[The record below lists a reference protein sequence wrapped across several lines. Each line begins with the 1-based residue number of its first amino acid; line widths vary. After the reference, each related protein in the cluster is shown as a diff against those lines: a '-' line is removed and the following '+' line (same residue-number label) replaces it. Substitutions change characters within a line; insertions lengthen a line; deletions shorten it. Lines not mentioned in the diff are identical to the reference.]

1 MLHNLT
7 IGGYRELL
15 LLFENTHD
23 QLDTKGAETD
33 QAGSAG
39 GRLFL
44 KIKLRLST
52 RIILSLI
59 AIQVLMLFVITW
71 NSVRLIS
78 TSHADLLKQ
87 SVNAETKLLVN
98 SLAPGLAVNDRAIL
112 EDVLSMLVSN
122 QHYVYII
129 VYNMKGEVMAG
140 MGKSMNAA
148 LDPSYDKALEDGVYD
163 VESNINLAGQSLGI
177 VRIGYSLDSVNS
189 IVSTTKNQNT
199 AIGALGLCLSIL
211 VTVAL
216 SLYMTRNL
224 RKLEEGAHA
233 LQRGELDYR
242 INIESHDEIN
252 DVAKSF
258 NGLAEHLSETR
269 NMLDQKHAELQRE
282 TRHLQT
288 LLNGIDAVVV
298 EARLPDFRFS
308 YVSQE
313 AENLLGYP
321 VAEWLKPNFWRDR
334 IYPDDRAWME
344 KSLEDNTRHA
354 GSFMVDFRMVHELG
368 HLLWV
373 RAINNVEINEGG
385 ETVIRGLILDIME
398 QKTAEDRIVYL
409 AEHDSLT
416 GLINRRRFQEELERS
431 IAFTQRYKQQ
441 GALLFIDLDQF
452 KYINDTYGHQYGDE
466 YLLDVSRRLAKVL
479 RKTDILGR
487 LGGDE
492 FGVIIPSATEKEA
505 ETVANALLGILS
517 QEMIECDNQLIHISA
532 SIGIAFF
539 PTQGYVASDLLAKA
553 DAAMYTAKNKGR
565 SQYHIF
571 SEDDDELWNMQAKIH
586 WEERIRW
593 ALENNRLVLHFQ
605 PVADLRTRS
614 IVHYEVLLRMR
625 GRDDELI
632 TPPAFIET
640 AERFGLIREIDRWV
654 LRNAIK
660 EQARRRDLGE
670 EVTLAVN
677 ISGRHFGSSEI
688 MLLVK
693 ESMERYKADPRNII
707 FEVTETAAVEN
718 LSQAREFIDSLRSLG
733 CRFAL
738 DDFGIGFSSFHYLR
752 NLPVDFVKIDGSF
765 VRNLHYDAE
774 DRIFVKAMVDLA
786 SGLGITCIAEFVENM
801 EIVNILKDLGV
812 GLGQGY
818 HIARPREDTI
828 PGGHIHF
835 S

>member
-1 MLHNLT
+1 
-7 IGGYRELL
+7 LL
-15 LLFENTHD
+15 VENPHD
-23 QLDTKGAETD
+23 QLKTD
-33 QAGSAG
+33 STENTGEGDPVADKRTSTL
-39 GRLFL
+39 R
-44 KIKLRLST
+44 LRLST
-52 RIILSLI
+52 RIIISL
-59 AIQVLMLFVITW
+59 VLILAMMLFAITW
-71 NSVRLIS
+71 NSVRLIN
-78 TSHADLLKQ
+78 TSHSELLEE
-87 SVNAETKLLVN
+87 SIDAETKLLAN
-98 SLAPGLAVNDRAIL
+98 SLAAGLAIKDRAIL
-112 EDVLSMLVSN
+112 EDVLSLLVSN
-122 QHYVYII
+122 KHYVYIV
-129 VYNMKGEVMAG
+129 VYDISGNLMATL
-140 MGKSMNAA
+140 GKPTNSVLDTSYSDA
-148 LDPSYDKALEDGVYD
+148 LKDGVYD
-163 VESNINLAGQSLGI
+163 VESKIVLAGQLLGT
-177 VRIGYSLDSVNS
+177 VRIGYSLDSVNQ
-189 IVSTTKNQNT
+189 IVSATKNQNT
-199 AIGALGLCLSIL
+199 AIAMLGLLLCVL
-211 VTVAL
+211 VTIVL

-242 INIESHDEIN
+242 INIKSHDEIG
-252 DVAKSF
+252 DVARSF
-258 NGLAEHLSETR
+258 DELAEHLSDTR
-269 NMLDQKHAELQRE
+269 NMLDRKHSELQRE
-282 TRHLQT
+282 TRYLQT
-288 LLNGIDAVVV
+288 LLNGIDAVVI
-298 EARLPDFRFS
+298 EAKLPEFRFS

-321 VAEWLKPNFWRDR
+321 VADWLKPNFWREH
-334 IYPDDRAWME
+334 IYPEDQAWME
-344 KSLEDNTRHA
+344 KSLDDNSKQD

-368 HLLWV
+368 HLIWV
-373 RAINNVEINEGG
+373 RAINNVEVNEEG
-385 ETVIRGLILDIME
+385 EPVIRGLILDIME

-492 FGVIIPSATEKEA
+492 FGVIIPSVTESES
-505 ETVANALLGILS
+505 ETVANALLGTLS
-517 QEMIECDNQLIHISA
+517 QEMIECDNKLIHISA

-539 PTQGYVASDLLAKA
+539 PTQGYIASDLLAKA

-593 ALENNRLVLHFQ
+593 ALENDRLVLHFQ
-605 PVADLRTRS
+605 PVADLHSRA

-660 EQARRRDLGE
+660 EQARRRDHGE

-688 MLLVK
+688 MMLVK
-693 ESMERYKADPRNII
+693 ESMDEYKADPRNII

-786 SGLGITCIAEFVENM
+786 SGLGITCIAEFVENT
-801 EIVNILKDLGV
+801 EIVTILKDLGV

-818 HIARPREDTI
+818 HIARPQANTI
-828 PGGHIHF
+828 PGGQTQF

>member
-1 MLHNLT
+1 LLVEDPHN
-7 IGGYRELL
+7 
-15 LLFENTHD
+15 
-23 QLDTKGAETD
+23 QLET
-33 QAGSAG
+33 SSTETSG
-39 GRLFL
+39 GRVSEDAKHSPTLR
-44 KIKLRLST
+44 LRLST
-52 RIILSLI
+52 RIIISLV
-59 AIQVLMLFVITW
+59 AIQALMLFAITW
-71 NSVRLIS
+71 NSVRLINS
-78 TSHADLLKQ
+78 SHADLLKE
-87 SVNAETKLLVN
+87 SVDAETKLLVN

-112 EDVLSMLVSN
+112 EDVLSLLIAN
-122 QHYVYII
+122 RHYIYII
-129 VYNMKGEVMAG
+129 VHNVAGEEMASL
-140 MGKSMNAA
+140 GKPTNNAM
-148 LDPSYDKALEDGVYD
+148 DSSYQKAHEDGVYD
-163 VESNINLAGQSLGI
+163 VESSIALAGQLLGT
-177 VRIGYSLDSVNS
+177 VRIGYSLESVNK
-189 IVSTTKNQNT
+189 IVSATRNQNA
-199 AIGALGLCLSIL
+199 AIAVLGLFLCVL

-233 LQRGELDYR
+233 LQRGELGYR
-242 INIESHDEIN
+242 INVKSQDEIG
-252 DVAKSF
+252 DVARSF
-258 NGLAEHLSETR
+258 NALAEHLSTTQ
-269 NMLDQKHAELQRE
+269 NMLERKHSELQRE
-282 TRHLQT
+282 TRYLQT

-298 EARLPDFRFS
+298 EAKLPDFRFS

-321 VAEWLKPNFWRDR
+321 VAEWLKANFWRDH
-334 IYPDDRAWME
+334 IYPEDRAWME
-344 KSLEDNTRHA
+344 KTLEDNVRQD

-368 HLLWV
+368 HLIWV
-373 RAINNVEINEGG
+373 RAINNVEVNEEG

-492 FGVIIPSATEKEA
+492 FGVIIPSVTEKES
-505 ETVANALLGILS
+505 ETVANALLGTLS
-517 QEMIECDNQLIHISA
+517 QEMIECDNKLIHISA

-605 PVADLRTRS
+605 PVADLHTKA
-614 IVHYEVLLRMR
+614 IVHYEVLLRMQ

-660 EQARRRDLGE
+660 EQARRRDQGE
-670 EVTLAVN
+670 VVTLAVN

-693 ESMERYKADPRNII
+693 ESMENYKADPRNII

-718 LSQAREFIDSLRSLG
+718 LAQAREFIDSLRSLG

-786 SGLGITCIAEFVENM
+786 TGLGITCIAEFVENT
-801 EIVNILKDLGV
+801 EIVTILKDLGV

-818 HIARPREDTI
+818 HIARPQDDTI
-828 PGGHIHF
+828 PGGQAQF
-835 S
+835 L

>member
-1 MLHNLT
+1 
-7 IGGYRELL
+7 LL
-15 LLFENTHD
+15 VENPHQ
-23 QLDTKGAETD
+23 QLDQSTEKKTNSSATD
-33 QAGSAG
+33 N
-39 GRLFL
+39 LL
-44 KIKLRLST
+44 PKIKLRLST
-52 RIILSLI
+52 RLIVALAAIL
-59 AIQVLMLFVITW
+59 ATMLFAITW
-71 NSVRLIS
+71 NSIRLINS
-78 TSHADLLKQ
+78 SHADLLEQ
-87 SVNAETKLLVN
+87 SIDVETKLLAN

-112 EDVLSMLVSN
+112 EDVLSLLVTN
-122 QHYVYII
+122 KHYIYII
-129 VYNMKGEVMAG
+129 VYNISGEVMAQL
-140 MGKSMNAA
+140 GKSSSNA
-148 LDPSYDKALEDGVYD
+148 LDPNYEAALKDGVYD
-163 VESNINLAGQSLGI
+163 VVSEISLAGQNLGK
-177 VRIGYSLDSVNS
+177 VEIGYSLDSVNKILS
-189 IVSTTKNQNT
+189 ETKNQNT
-199 AIGALGLCLSIL
+199 AIGALGLFLSIL
-211 VTVAL
+211 VTVVL

-224 RKLEEGAHA
+224 RELEQGARA

-242 INIESHDEIN
+242 INIKSIDEIG

-258 NGLAEHLSETR
+258 DELAEHLSTTQGE
-269 NMLDQKHAELQRE
+269 LEQKHAELQRE
-282 TRHLQT
+282 TRYLQT
-288 LLNGIDAVVV
+288 LLNGIDAVIV
-298 EARLPDFRFS
+298 EAKLPDYQFS

-313 AENLLGYP
+313 AENLLGYS
-321 VAEWLKPNFWRDR
+321 VSEWLKPDFWRDH
-334 IYPDDRAWME
+334 IYPDDRTWME
-344 KSLEDNTRHA
+344 KSLEDNTKQES
-354 GSFMVDFRMVHELG
+354 SFMVDFRMVHELG

-373 RAINNVEINEGG
+373 RAINNVEVDDSGNK
-385 ETVIRGLILDIME
+385 VIRGLILDIME

-492 FGVIIPSATEKEA
+492 FGVIIPSVSEKET
-505 ETVANALLGILS
+505 ETVANALLGTLS
-517 QEMIECDNQLIHISA
+517 QEMIECENKLIHISA

-539 PTQGYVASDLLAKA
+539 PTQGYIASDLLAKA

-593 ALENNRLVLHFQ
+593 ALEHNRLVLHFQ
-605 PVADLRTRS
+605 PVADLYTQD
-614 IVHYEVLLRMR
+614 ITHYEVLLRMR

-632 TPPAFIET
+632 SPPAFIDT
-640 AERFGLIREIDRWV
+640 AERFGLIRDIDRWV

-660 EQARRRDLGE
+660 EQARRRDEGE
-670 EVTLAVN
+670 VVTLAVN
-677 ISGRHFGSSEI
+677 ISGRHFGNSEL

-693 ESMERYKADPRNII
+693 ESMENYKTDPRNLI

-765 VRNLHYDAE
+765 VRNLHHNAE
-774 DRIFVKAMVDLA
+774 DKIFVKAMVDLA
-786 SGLGITCIAEFVENM
+786 TGLGITCIAEFVENG
-801 EIVNILKDLGV
+801 EIVAVLKELGV
-812 GLGQGY
+812 ELGQGY
-818 HIARPREDTI
+818 HIARPHADTLSQGL
-828 PGGHIHF
+828 PQF
-835 S
+835 

>member
-1 MLHNLT
+1 
-7 IGGYRELL
+7 LL
-15 LLFENTHD
+15 VDNPHE
-23 QLDTKGAETD
+23 QLDTSTETKSQHSED
-33 QAGSAG
+33 SS
-39 GRLFL
+39 FFP
-44 KIKLRLST
+44 KTKLRLST
-52 RIILSLI
+52 RLIIALATIL
-59 AIQVLMLFVITW
+59 ATMLFAITW
-71 NSVRLIS
+71 NSIRLINS
-78 TSHADLLKQ
+78 SHADLMEQ
-87 SVNAETKLLVN
+87 SVDAETKLLAN
-98 SLAPGLAVNDRAIL
+98 SLALGLAVNDRAIL
-112 EDVLSMLVSN
+112 EDVLSLLVTN
-122 QHYVYII
+122 KHYVYII
-129 VYNMKGEVMAG
+129 VYNLSGEVMAEL
-140 MGKSMNAA
+140 GKPTSNA
-148 LDPSYDKALEDGVYD
+148 LDLNYHEALKDGVYD
-163 VESNINLAGQSLGI
+163 VVSEISLAGQSLGK
-177 VRIGYSLDSVNS
+177 VEIGYSLDSVNKILS
-189 IVSTTKNQNT
+189 ETKNQNT
-199 AIGALGLCLSIL
+199 AIGALGLLLSIL
-211 VTVAL
+211 VTVVL
-216 SLYMTRNL
+216 SLYMTRDL
-224 RKLEEGAHA
+224 RKLEEGAKA

-242 INIESHDEIN
+242 INIKSLDEIG

-258 NGLAEHLSETR
+258 DELAEHLSTTEGE
-269 NMLDQKHAELQRE
+269 LEQKHAELQRE

-298 EARLPDFRFS
+298 EAKLPDYQFS

-313 AENLLGYP
+313 AENLLGYG
-321 VAEWLKPNFWRDR
+321 VSEWLKPNFWRDH
-334 IYPDDRAWME
+334 IYPDDRTWME
-344 KSLEDNTRHA
+344 KSLEDNTKQEN
-354 GSFMVDFRMVHELG
+354 SFMVDFRMVHELG

-373 RAINNVEINEGG
+373 RAINNVEIDENGN
-385 ETVIRGLILDIME
+385 TVIRGLILDIME

-492 FGVIIPSATEKEA
+492 FGVIIPSVTEKET
-505 ETVANALLGILS
+505 ETVANALLGTLS
-517 QEMIECDNQLIHISA
+517 QETIECDNKLIHISA

-593 ALENNRLVLHFQ
+593 ALEQNRLVLHFQ
-605 PVADLRTRS
+605 PVADLYTQA
-614 IVHYEVLLRMR
+614 ITHYEVLLRMR
-625 GRDDELI
+625 GKDDELI
-632 TPPAFIET
+632 TPSAFIDT

-654 LRNAIK
+654 LRNTIK
-660 EQARRRDLGE
+660 EQARRRDEGE
-670 EVTLAVN
+670 VVTLAVN
-677 ISGRHFGSSEI
+677 ISGRHFGNSEL

-693 ESMERYKADPRNII
+693 ESMENYKTDPRNLI

-765 VRNLHYDAE
+765 VRNLHHNSE
-774 DRIFVKAMVDLA
+774 DKIFVKAMVDLA
-786 SGLGITCIAEFVENM
+786 MGLGITCIAEFVENG
-801 EIVNILKDLGV
+801 EIVTILKELGV
-812 GLGQGY
+812 ELGQGY
-818 HIARPREDTI
+818 HIARPQEYTLPNGLNQFI
-828 PGGHIHF
+828 
-835 S
+835 

>member
-1 MLHNLT
+1 MLVENPHNQL
-7 IGGYRELL
+7 
-15 LLFENTHD
+15 ENANSEPGD
-23 QLDTKGAETD
+23 RDSDIDKLSQKL
-33 QAGSAG
+33 
-39 GRLFL
+39 
-44 KIKLRLST
+44 KLRLST
-52 RIILSLI
+52 RIIISLV
-59 AIQVLMLFVITW
+59 AIQAMMLFVITW
-71 NSVRLIS
+71 NSVRLINS
-78 TSHADLLKQ
+78 SHADLLEQ
-87 SVNAETKLLVN
+87 AVDAETKLLAN

-112 EDVLSMLVSN
+112 EDVLSLLISN
-122 QHYVYII
+122 KHYVYIV
-129 VYNMKGEVMAG
+129 VYNMADEVMASL
-140 MGKSMNAA
+140 GKPTNPE
-148 LDPSYDKALEDGVYD
+148 LDPSYSRALKDGVYD
-163 VESNINLAGQSLGI
+163 VASDINLAGQPLGS
-177 VRIGYSLDSVNS
+177 VRIGYSLESVNK

-199 AIGALGLCLSIL
+199 VIGVLGLLLSIL

-242 INIESHDEIN
+242 INIKTRDEIG

-258 NGLAEHLSETR
+258 DDLAEHLSETQGK
-269 NMLDQKHAELQRE
+269 LEQKHSELQRE
-282 TRHLQT
+282 TRYLQT
-288 LLNGIDAVVV
+288 LLNGIDAVIV
-298 EARLPDFRFS
+298 EAKLPDFHFS

-321 VAEWLKPNFWRDR
+321 VSEWLKPDFWRDH

-344 KSLEDNTRHA
+344 KSLEDNA
-354 GSFMVDFRMVHELG
+354 KQDGSFMVDFRMVHELG

-373 RAINNVEINEGG
+373 RAINNVEISDEG

-492 FGVIIPSATEKEA
+492 FGVIIPSVTEKES
-505 ETVANALLGILS
+505 ETVANSLLGTLS
-517 QEMIECDNQLIHISA
+517 QEMIECDNKLIHISA

-539 PTQGYVASDLLAKA
+539 PGQGYVASDLLAKA

-593 ALENNRLVLHFQ
+593 ALEHDRLVLHFQ
-605 PVADLRTRS
+605 PVADLYTKS

-660 EQARRRDLGE
+660 EQARRRDKGE

-693 ESMERYKADPRNII
+693 ESMENYKADPRNII

-718 LSQAREFIDSLRSLG
+718 LSEAREFIDSLKSLG

-765 VRNLHYDAE
+765 VRNLHHDTE

-786 SGLGITCIAEFVENM
+786 TGLGITCIAEFVENA
-801 EIVNILKDLGV
+801 EIVSILKELGV

-818 HIARPREDTI
+818 HIARPQHDTI
-828 PGGHIHF
+828 AGGITQF
-835 S
+835 I

>member
-1 MLHNLT
+1 LLVENPHNQSEQS
-7 IGGYRELL
+7 GEHQSRSSRFDLL
-15 LLFENTHD
+15 DLISSL
-23 QLDTKGAETD
+23 
-33 QAGSAG
+33 
-39 GRLFL
+39 
-44 KIKLRLST
+44 KLRLST
-52 RIILSLI
+52 RLIIALI
-59 AIQVLMLFVITW
+59 AIQALMLVAITW
-71 NSVRLIS
+71 NSIRLINS
-78 TSHADLLKQ
+78 SHQELLQSSLDL
-87 SVNAETKLLVN
+87 ETKLLSN
-98 SLAPGLAVNDRAIL
+98 SLAPGLAANDRAIIM
-112 EDVLSMLVSN
+112 DVLSLLEHN
-122 QHYVYII
+122 RHYVYIVVFNSI
-129 VYNMKGEVMAG
+129 GEVMARIG
-140 MGKSMNAA
+140 STLEGLPDESYSQA
-148 LDPSYDKALEDGVYD
+148 LKEEGIYD
-163 VESNINLAGQSLGI
+163 VVSSINLAGQPLGQVKIGFSLGSVQKI
-177 VRIGYSLDSVNS
+177 VAETR
-189 IVSTTKNQNT
+189 NQNT
-199 AIGALGLCLSIL
+199 AIGILGLFLSVL
-211 VTVAL
+211 VTIVL
-216 SLYMTRNL
+216 SLFITRNL
-224 RKLEEGAHA
+224 RKLEEGANA
-233 LQRGELDYR
+233 LKRGELDYR
-242 INIESHDEIN
+242 ININSPDEIG
-252 DVAKSF
+252 DVANSF
-258 NGLAEHLSETR
+258 DSLAEHLSRTQSQLE
-269 NMLDQKHAELQRE
+269 QKHNQLERE
-282 TRHLQT
+282 TRYLQT

-298 EARLPDFRFS
+298 EARLPGFQFS

-313 AENLLGYP
+313 AENLLGFP
-321 VAEWLKPNFWRDR
+321 MDKWLESGFLLKQ
-334 IYPDDRAWME
+334 IYPEDRAWME
-344 KSLEDNTRHA
+344 KTLQDNSKES
-354 GSFMVDFRMVHELG
+354 GSFTVDFRIVHQLG
-368 HLLWV
+368 HTLWV
-373 RAINNVEINEGG
+373 RAINNVEINVKG
-385 ETVIRGLILDIME
+385 EAIARGLILDIME

-431 IAFTQRYKQQ
+431 IAFTQRYKHQ

-492 FGVIIPSATEKEA
+492 FGVIIPSATEE
-505 ETVANALLGILS
+505 ETITVANALLGTLS
-517 QEMIECDNQLIHISA
+517 QEMIECDNKLIHISA

-593 ALENNRLVLHFQ
+593 ALENNRLLLHFQ
-605 PVADLRTRS
+605 PVADLVNRE

-625 GRDDELI
+625 GRDNEMI
-632 TPPAFIET
+632 TPPAFIDT

-660 EQARRRDLGE
+660 EQAQRRDAGE
-670 EVTLAVN
+670 EVTLAIN

-693 ESMERYKADPRNII
+693 ESMENYRADPSKLI

-752 NLPVDFVKIDGSF
+752 NLPVDYVKIDGSF
-765 VRNLHYDAE
+765 VRNLHHDEE

-786 SGLGITCIAEFVENM
+786 SGLGITCIAEFVENG
-801 EIVNILKDLGV
+801 EIVSVLKELGV
-812 GLGQGY
+812 TLGQGY
-818 HIARPREDTI
+818 HIARPTDDTI
-828 PGGHIHF
+828 SSREVHF
-835 S
+835 L

>member
-1 MLHNLT
+1 
-7 IGGYRELL
+7 
-15 LLFENTHD
+15 
-23 QLDTKGAETD
+23 
-33 QAGSAG
+33 
-39 GRLFL
+39 
-44 KIKLRLST
+44 
-52 RIILSLI
+52 
-59 AIQVLMLFVITW
+59 MLFAITW
-71 NSVRLIS
+71 NSVRLINS
-78 TSHADLLKQ
+78 SHADLLKE
-87 SVNAETKLLVN
+87 SVDAETKLLAN

-112 EDVLSMLVSN
+112 EDVLSLLVSN
-122 QHYVYII
+122 KHYVYI
-129 VYNMKGEVMAG
+129 VVHNMVGDVMASLG
-140 MGKSMNAA
+140 QIDRND
-148 LDPSYDKALEDGVYD
+148 LDSSYRKALKDGVHD
-163 VESNINLAGQSLGI
+163 VESAIFLAGQQLGT
-177 VRIGYSLDSVNS
+177 VRIGYSLESVNK
-189 IVSTTKNQNT
+189 IVSATRNQNT
-199 AIGALGLCLSIL
+199 AIAVLGLFMCVL

-242 INIESHDEIN
+242 INVKSQDEIG
-252 DVAKSF
+252 DVARSF
-258 NGLAEHLSETR
+258 DALAEHLSTAQS
-269 NMLDQKHAELQRE
+269 MLERKHSELQRE
-282 TRHLQT
+282 TRYLQT

-298 EARLPDFRFS
+298 EAKLPDFRFS

-313 AENLLGYP
+313 AQNLLGYP
-321 VAEWLKPNFWRDR
+321 VAEWTKANFWRDH
-334 IYPDDRAWME
+334 IHPEDRAWME
-344 KSLEDNTRHA
+344 KTLEDNVRQD

-368 HLLWV
+368 HLIWV
-373 RAINNVEINEGG
+373 RAINNVEVNEEG
-385 ETVIRGLILDIME
+385 ETVIRGLILDIMD

-492 FGVIIPSATEKEA
+492 FGVIIPSVTDKES
-505 ETVANALLGILS
+505 ETVANALLGTLS
-517 QEMIECDNQLIHISA
+517 QETIECDNKLIHISA

-593 ALENNRLVLHFQ
+593 ALENDRLVLHFQ
-605 PVADLRTRS
+605 PVADLHNKS

-660 EQARRRDLGE
+660 EQARRRDQGE
-670 EVTLAVN
+670 VVTLAVN

-693 ESMERYKADPRNII
+693 ESMENYKADPRNII

-718 LSQAREFIDSLRSLG
+718 LAQAREFIDSLRSLG

-786 SGLGITCIAEFVENM
+786 TGLGITCIAEFVENT
-801 EIVNILKDLGV
+801 EIVAILKDLGV

-818 HIARPREDTI
+818 HIARPQDNTI
-828 PGGHIHF
+828 PGGQAQF
-835 S
+835 L

>member
-1 MLHNLT
+1 MLV
-7 IGGYRELL
+7 
-15 LLFENTHD
+15 ENPHD
-23 QLDTKGAETD
+23 QLKTDSTETSDDRVSGARPTV
-33 QAGSAG
+33 
-39 GRLFL
+39 L
-44 KIKLRLST
+44 KLRLST
-52 RIILSLI
+52 RIIISLA
-59 AIQVLMLFVITW
+59 AIQAMMLFAITW
-71 NSVRLIS
+71 NSVRLIN
-78 TSHADLLKQ
+78 TSHTELLEE
-87 SVNAETKLLVN
+87 SVDAETKLLAN
-98 SLAPGLAVNDRAIL
+98 SLAAGLAINDRAIL
-112 EDVLSMLVSN
+112 EDVLSLLVSN
-122 QHYVYII
+122 KHYVYIV
-129 VYNMKGEVMAG
+129 VYNISGDVMASL
-140 MGKSMNAA
+140 GKPVNSA
-148 LDPSYDKALEDGVYD
+148 LDSSYTKALKDGIYD
-163 VESNINLAGQSLGI
+163 VESKIILAGQLLGS
-177 VRIGYSLDSVNS
+177 VRIGYSLDSVNR
-189 IVSTTKNQNT
+189 IVSATKNQNT
-199 AIGALGLCLSIL
+199 AIAVLGLFLCIL
-211 VTVAL
+211 VTIAL

-224 RKLEEGAHA
+224 RELEEGAHA
-233 LQRGELDYR
+233 LQRGDLDYR
-242 INIESHDEIN
+242 INIKSQDEIG
-252 DVAKSF
+252 DVARSF
-258 NGLAEHLSETR
+258 DELAEHLSETR
-269 NMLDQKHAELQRE
+269 NMLEQKHSELQRE
-282 TRHLQT
+282 TRYLQT

-313 AENLLGYP
+313 AENLLGFP
-321 VAEWLKPNFWRDR
+321 VDEWLKPNFWREH
-334 IYPDDRAWME
+334 IYSDDQAWME
-344 KSLEDNTRHA
+344 KSLEDNTKQD

-368 HLLWV
+368 HLIWV
-373 RAINNVEINEGG
+373 RAISNVEVNDEG
-385 ETVIRGLILDIME
+385 EPVIRGLILDIME

-492 FGVIIPSATEKEA
+492 FGVIIPSVSEKES
-505 ETVANALLGILS
+505 ETVANALLGTLS
-517 QEMIECDNQLIHISA
+517 QEMIECDNKLIHISA

-539 PTQGYVASDLLAKA
+539 PSQGYVASDLLAKA

-565 SQYHIF
+565 SQFHIF

-593 ALENNRLVLHFQ
+593 ALENDRLILHFQ
-605 PVADLRTRS
+605 PVADLNSKS

-660 EQARRRDLGE
+660 EQAERRDQGE

-693 ESMERYKADPRNII
+693 ESMENYKADPRNII

-786 SGLGITCIAEFVENM
+786 TGLGITCIAEFVENT
-801 EIVNILKDLGV
+801 EIVTILKDLGV

-818 HIARPREDTI
+818 HIARPQANTI
-828 PGGHIHF
+828 PGGQAQF
-835 S
+835 T

>member
-1 MLHNLT
+1 MIISLVV
-7 IGGYRELL
+7 I
-15 LLFENTHD
+15 
-23 QLDTKGAETD
+23 
-33 QAGSAG
+33 QA
-39 GRLFL
+39 
-44 KIKLRLST
+44 
-52 RIILSLI
+52 
-59 AIQVLMLFVITW
+59 LMLFAITW
-71 NSVRLIS
+71 NSVRLINS
-78 TSHADLLKQ
+78 SHADLLEEL
-87 SVNAETKLLVN
+87 VDAETKLLAN

-112 EDVLSMLVSN
+112 EDVLSLLVSN
-122 QHYVYII
+122 KHYVYVI
-129 VYNMKGEVMAG
+129 VHNMSGEVMASL
-140 MGKSMNAA
+140 GKSRNSAPDTEFNNA
-148 LDPSYDKALEDGVYD
+148 LKDGVHD
-163 VESNINLAGQSLGI
+163 VESHITLAGQPLGT
-177 VRIGYSLDSVNS
+177 VLIGYSLESVNK
-189 IVSTTKNQNT
+189 IVSATRNQNT
-199 AIGALGLCLSIL
+199 AIAILGLFLCVL
-211 VTVAL
+211 VTIAL

-224 RKLEEGAHA
+224 RKLEQGAHA

-242 INIESHDEIN
+242 INIKAQDEIG

-258 NGLAEHLSETR
+258 NALAEHLSLTR
-269 NMLDQKHAELQRE
+269 NMLDQKHSELQRE
-282 TRHLQT
+282 TRYLQT

-298 EARLPDFRFS
+298 EAKLPDFHFS

-321 VAEWLKPNFWRDR
+321 VSEWQKPNFWRDH

-344 KSLEDNTRHA
+344 KTLEDNARQD

-368 HLLWV
+368 HLIWV
-373 RAINNVEINEGG
+373 RAINNVEVNDER

-492 FGVIIPSATEKEA
+492 FGVIIPSVTEKES
-505 ETVANALLGILS
+505 ETVANALLGTLS
-517 QEMIECDNQLIHISA
+517 QEMIECDNKLIHISA

-593 ALENNRLVLHFQ
+593 ALENDRLVLHFQ
-605 PVADLRTRS
+605 PVADLNSKS

-660 EQARRRDLGE
+660 EQARRRDQGE
-670 EVTLAVN
+670 QVTLAVN

-693 ESMERYKADPRNII
+693 ESMENYKADPRNII

-786 SGLGITCIAEFVENM
+786 TGLGITCIAEFVENS
-801 EIVNILKDLGV
+801 EIVSILKDLGV

-818 HIARPREDTI
+818 HIARPQDDTI
-828 PGGHIHF
+828 PGGHAQF

>member
-1 MLHNLT
+1 
-7 IGGYRELL
+7 
-15 LLFENTHD
+15 
-23 QLDTKGAETD
+23 
-33 QAGSAG
+33 
-39 GRLFL
+39 
-44 KIKLRLST
+44 
-52 RIILSLI
+52 
-59 AIQVLMLFVITW
+59 MLFAITW
-71 NSVRLIS
+71 NSVRLINS
-78 TSHADLLKQ
+78 SHADLLKE
-87 SVNAETKLLVN
+87 SVDAETKLLAN

-112 EDVLSMLVSN
+112 EDVLSLLVSN
-122 QHYVYII
+122 KHYVYII
-129 VYNMKGEVMAG
+129 VQNMTGDIMASLG
-140 MGKSMNAA
+140 QPDQNE
-148 LDPSYDKALEDGVYD
+148 LDSSYRKALKDGVYD
-163 VESNINLAGQSLGI
+163 VESTIALAGQQLGN
-177 VRIGYSLDSVNS
+177 VRIGYSLESVNK
-189 IVSTTKNQNT
+189 IVSATRNQNT
-199 AIGALGLCLSIL
+199 AIAVLGLFLCIL

-242 INIESHDEIN
+242 INVKSQDEIG
-252 DVAKSF
+252 DVARSF
-258 NGLAEHLSETR
+258 DALAEHLSAAQ
-269 NMLDQKHAELQRE
+269 NMLERKHSELQRE
-282 TRHLQT
+282 TRYLQT

-298 EARLPDFRFS
+298 EAKLPDFRFS

-313 AENLLGYP
+313 AQNLLGYP
-321 VAEWLKPNFWRDR
+321 VAEWTKANFWRDH
-334 IYPDDRAWME
+334 IYPEDRAWME
-344 KSLEDNTRHA
+344 KTLEDNVRQD

-368 HLLWV
+368 HLIWV
-373 RAINNVEINEGG
+373 RAINNVEVNEEG

-492 FGVIIPSATEKEA
+492 FGVIIPSVTDKES
-505 ETVANALLGILS
+505 ETVANALLGTLS
-517 QEMIECDNQLIHISA
+517 QEMIECDNKLIHISA

-593 ALENNRLVLHFQ
+593 ALENDRLVLHFQ
-605 PVADLRTRS
+605 PVADLHNKS

-660 EQARRRDLGE
+660 EQARRRDQGE
-670 EVTLAVN
+670 VVTLAVN

-693 ESMERYKADPRNII
+693 ESMENYKADPRNII

-718 LSQAREFIDSLRSLG
+718 LAQAREFIDSLRSLG

-786 SGLGITCIAEFVENM
+786 TGLGITCIAEFVENT
-801 EIVNILKDLGV
+801 EIVAILKDLGV

-818 HIARPREDTI
+818 HIARPQDDTI
-828 PGGHIHF
+828 SGGRAQF
-835 S
+835 L

>member
-1 MLHNLT
+1 MLVDNPHEQL
-7 IGGYRELL
+7 ELSAEKKPPPSEEGS
-15 LLFENTHD
+15 LFP
-23 QLDTKGAETD
+23 
-33 QAGSAG
+33 
-39 GRLFL
+39 

-52 RIILSLI
+52 RLTIALAAIL
-59 AIQVLMLFVITW
+59 ATMLFAITW
-71 NSVRLIS
+71 NSVRLINS
-78 TSHADLLKQ
+78 SHADLLEQ
-87 SVNAETKLLVN
+87 SVDVETKLLTN

-112 EDVLSMLVSN
+112 EDVLSLLVTN
-122 QHYVYII
+122 KHYVYII
-129 VYNMKGEVMAG
+129 VYNLSGEVMAQLG
-140 MGKSMNAA
+140 DSTNNA
-148 LDPSYDKALEDGVYD
+148 LDPNYNEALKDGVYD
-163 VESNINLAGQSLGI
+163 VVSEISLAGQALGK
-177 VRIGYSLDSVNS
+177 VEIGYSLDTVNKILS
-189 IVSTTKNQNT
+189 ETKNQNT
-199 AIGALGLCLSIL
+199 AIGALGLLLSIL
-211 VTVAL
+211 VTIVL
-216 SLYMTRNL
+216 GLYMTRNL
-224 RKLEEGAHA
+224 RELEEGAKA

-242 INIESHDEIN
+242 INIKSLDEIG

-258 NGLAEHLSETR
+258 DELAEHLSTTQSE
-269 NMLDQKHAELQRE
+269 LEQKHGELQRE
-282 TRHLQT
+282 TRYLQT

-298 EARLPDFRFS
+298 EAKLPDYQFS

-313 AENLLGYP
+313 AENLLGYSIS
-321 VAEWLKPNFWRDR
+321 EWLKPNFWRNH
-334 IYPDDRAWME
+334 IYPDDRTWME
-344 KSLEDNTRHA
+344 KSLEDNIKQEN
-354 GSFMVDFRMVHELG
+354 SFMVDFRMVHELG

-373 RAINNVEINEGG
+373 RAINNVEVDENGD
-385 ETVIRGLILDIME
+385 TVIRGLILDIME

-492 FGVIIPSATEKEA
+492 FGVIIPSVTEKET
-505 ETVANALLGILS
+505 ETVANALLGTLN
-517 QEMIECDNQLIHISA
+517 QEMIECENKLIHISA

-593 ALENNRLVLHFQ
+593 ALEHNRLILHFQ
-605 PVADLRTRS
+605 PVADLYSHS
-614 IVHYEVLLRMR
+614 ITHYEVLLRMR
-625 GRDDELI
+625 GRDEELI
-632 TPPAFIET
+632 TPPAFIDT
-640 AERFGLIREIDRWV
+640 AERFGLIRDIDRWV

-660 EQARRRDLGE
+660 EQARRRDDGE
-670 EVTLAVN
+670 VVTLAVN
-677 ISGRHFGSSEI
+677 ISGRHFGNSDL

-693 ESMERYKADPRNII
+693 ESMENYKTDPRNLI

-765 VRNLHYDAE
+765 VRNLHHNAE

-786 SGLGITCIAEFVENM
+786 SGLGITCIAEFVENA
-801 EIVNILKDLGV
+801 EIVAILKELGV
-812 GLGQGY
+812 ELGQGY
-818 HIARPREDTI
+818 HIARPQDDTL
-828 PGGHIHF
+828 PEGHAQF
-835 S
+835 V

>member
-1 MLHNLT
+1 MLVDNPHQ
-7 IGGYRELL
+7 
-15 LLFENTHD
+15 
-23 QLDTKGAETD
+23 QLEPSAQTTEK
-33 QAGSAG
+33 AGSAN
-39 GRLFL
+39 RLSGL
-44 KIKLRLST
+44 KLRLST
-52 RIILSLI
+52 RLIVTVVAIQALMLI
-59 AIQVLMLFVITW
+59 AITW
-71 NSVRLIS
+71 NSVRLIQS
-78 TSHADLLKQ
+78 SHGDLLQ
-87 SVNAETKLLVN
+87 ELVDTETKLLSN
-98 SLAPGLAVNDRAIL
+98 SLAPGLAVNDRAIV
-112 EDVLSMLVSN
+112 EDVLELLAN
-122 QHYVYII
+122 NKHYAYIV
-129 VYNMKGEVMAG
+129 VYNAQGEVMAS
-140 MGKSMNAA
+140 MGKSTPDESTSHIAQAA
-148 LDPSYDKALEDGVYD
+148 RTNIFD
-163 VESNINLAGQSLGI
+163 VESDIELAGQRLGR
-177 VRIGYSLDSVNS
+177 VNIGFSLDAVSR
-189 IVSTTKNQNT
+189 IVSDTKHQNT
-199 AIGALGLCLSIL
+199 AIGISVLLLSIF
-211 VTVAL
+211 VTVVL
-216 SLYMTRNL
+216 SLFMTRNL
-224 RKLEEGAHA
+224 RKLEEGANA
-233 LQRGELDYR
+233 LQRDELDYR
-242 INIESHDEIN
+242 INIRSYDEIG
-252 DVAKSF
+252 DVARSF
-258 NGLAEHLSETR
+258 DHLAEHLSATQGQLEE
-269 NMLDQKHAELQRE
+269 KHSELQRE
-282 TRHLQT
+282 TRYLQT
-288 LLNGIDAVVV
+288 LLNGIDAVIV
-298 EARLPDFRFS
+298 EAKGPGYQFN

-321 VAEWLKPNFWRDR
+321 VAEWLKPNFWREH

-344 KSLEDNTRHA
+344 KSLEDNA
-354 GSFMVDFRMVHELG
+354 KEDGSFTVDFRMVHQLG

-373 RAINNVEINEGG
+373 RAINNVEIG
-385 ETVIRGLILDIME
+385 ENGVPVIRGLILDIME

-431 IAFTQRYKQQ
+431 IAYTQRYKQQ
-441 GALLFIDLDQF
+441 GALLFVDLDQF

-492 FGVIIPSATEKEA
+492 FGVIIPSVTEEET
-505 ETVANALLGILS
+505 ETVANALLGTLS
-517 QEMIECDNQLIHISA
+517 QEMIECDNKLIHISA

-565 SQYHIF
+565 SQFHVF

-593 ALENNRLVLHFQ
+593 ALEKDRLVLHFQ
-605 PVADLRTRS
+605 PVANLYSKT

-625 GRDDELI
+625 GREDELI

-660 EQARRRDLGE
+660 EQAKRRDRGE
-670 EVTLAVN
+670 QVTLAIN

-693 ESMERYKADPRNII
+693 ESMENYKADPRNII

-765 VRNLHYDAE
+765 VRNLHLDEE

-786 SGLGITCIAEFVENM
+786 SGLGITCIAEFVENG
-801 EIVNILKDLGV
+801 EIVNVLKELGV
-812 GLGQGY
+812 ELGQGY
-818 HIARPREDTI
+818 HIARPQKDTL
-828 PGGHIHF
+828 PDGHTHF

>member
-1 MLHNLT
+1 
-7 IGGYRELL
+7 LL
-15 LLFENTHD
+15 VENPHD
-23 QLDTKGAETD
+23 QLKTASTEITGDGYPVADKRIPVFRT
-33 QAGSAG
+33 
-39 GRLFL
+39 
-44 KIKLRLST
+44 RLST
-52 RIILSLI
+52 RIIISLV
-59 AIQVLMLFVITW
+59 AILALMLFTITW

-78 TSHADLLKQ
+78 TSHSELLEE
-87 SVNAETKLLVN
+87 SIDAETKLLAN
-98 SLAPGLAVNDRAIL
+98 SLAAGLAVKDRAIL
-112 EDVLSMLVSN
+112 EDVLSLLISN
-122 QHYVYII
+122 KHYVYIVVHDI
-129 VYNMKGEVMAG
+129 SGDVMASL
-140 MGKSMNAA
+140 GKPANSA
-148 LDPSYDKALEDGVYD
+148 LDTSYSDALKDGVYD
-163 VESNINLAGQSLGI
+163 VESNIVLAGQLLGL
-177 VRIGYSLDSVNS
+177 VRIGYSLDSVNQ
-189 IVSTTKNQNT
+189 IVSATKNQNT
-199 AIGALGLCLSIL
+199 AIAMLGLFLCIL
-211 VTVAL
+211 VTIVL

-242 INIESHDEIN
+242 INIKSHDEIG
-252 DVAKSF
+252 DVARSF
-258 NGLAEHLSETR
+258 DELAEHLSETR
-269 NMLDQKHAELQRE
+269 NMLDRKHSELQRE
-282 TRHLQT
+282 TRYLQT
-288 LLNGIDAVVV
+288 LLNGIDAVVI
-298 EARLPDFRFS
+298 EAKLPEFRFS

-313 AENLLGYP
+313 AENLLGYS
-321 VAEWLKPNFWRDR
+321 VDDWLKPNFWREH
-334 IYPDDRAWME
+334 IYPEDQAWME
-344 KSLEDNTRHA
+344 KSLEDNSKQD

-368 HLLWV
+368 HLIWV
-373 RAINNVEINEGG
+373 RAINNVEVNEEG
-385 ETVIRGLILDIME
+385 ERVIRGLILDIME

-492 FGVIIPSATEKEA
+492 FGVIIPSVSESES
-505 ETVANALLGILS
+505 ETVANALLGTLS
-517 QEMIECDNQLIHISA
+517 QEMIECDSKLIHISA

-539 PTQGYVASDLLAKA
+539 PTQGYIASDLLAKA

-593 ALENNRLVLHFQ
+593 ALENDRLVLHFQ
-605 PVADLRTRS
+605 PVADLDSKS

-660 EQARRRDLGE
+660 EQARRRDHGE
-670 EVTLAVN
+670 EVTLAMN

-688 MLLVK
+688 MMLVK
-693 ESMERYKADPRNII
+693 ETMDEYKTDPRNII

-786 SGLGITCIAEFVENM
+786 SGLGITCIAEFVENT
-801 EIVNILKDLGV
+801 EIVTILKDLGV
-812 GLGQGY
+812 ALGQGY
-818 HIARPREDTI
+818 HIARPQANTI
-828 PGGHIHF
+828 PDGRTQF

>member
-1 MLHNLT
+1 MLVENPHNQAEQPSET
-7 IGGYRELL
+7 KVSGKRSLL
-15 LLFENTHD
+15 LD
-23 QLDTKGAETD
+23 
-33 QAGSAG
+33 
-39 GRLFL
+39 FL
-44 KIKLRLST
+44 ASLRLRLST
-52 RIILSLI
+52 KLIIVLISIQALMLI
-59 AIQVLMLFVITW
+59 AIIW
-71 NSVRLIS
+71 NSVRLINS
-78 TSHADLLKQ
+78 SHQELLQ
-87 SVNAETKLLVN
+87 SSLDIETKLLTN
-98 SLAPGLAVNDRAIL
+98 SLAPGLAANDRAIIK
-112 EDVLSMLVSN
+112 DVLALLENNS
-122 QHYVYII
+122 HYIYIT
-129 VYNMKGEVMAG
+129 VYNSLGEVMAEIG
-140 MGKSMNAA
+140 SPNDDPLDENYTQA
-148 LDPSYDKALEDGVYD
+148 LSEGVYD
-163 VESNINLAGQSLGI
+163 VASKIELVGQRLGEVKIGFSLHS
-177 VRIGYSLDSVNS
+177 VRK
-189 IVSTTKNQNT
+189 IVSETRNQNT
-199 AIGALGLCLSIL
+199 IIGVMGLLLSVLVTIVLGLFI
-211 VTVAL
+211 
-216 SLYMTRNL
+216 TRNL
-224 RKLEEGAHA
+224 RKLEEGTNA
-233 LQRGELDYR
+233 LKRGELDYR
-242 INIESHDEIN
+242 INIKSADEIG
-252 DVAKSF
+252 DVANAFDS
-258 NGLAEHLSETR
+258 LAEHLSETQQQ
-269 NMLDQKHAELQRE
+269 LEQKHNQLERE
-282 TRHLQT
+282 TRYLQT

-298 EARLPDFRFS
+298 EAKIPGYQFS

-313 AENLLGYP
+313 AENLLGFSMD
-321 VAEWLKPNFWRDR
+321 EWLETDFWARQ
-334 IYPDDRAWME
+334 IYPEDRAWME
-344 KSLEDNTRHA
+344 KTLEENSKER
-354 GSFMVDFRMVHELG
+354 GSFTVDFRMIHKLG
-368 HLLWV
+368 HVLWV
-373 RAINNVEINEGG
+373 RAINNVEINNKGDAI
-385 ETVIRGLILDIME
+385 IRGLILDIME

-492 FGVIIPSATEKEA
+492 FGVIIPSVA
-505 ETVANALLGILS
+505 EEETITVANALLGTLS
-517 QEMIECDNQLIHISA
+517 QEMIECDNKLIHISA

-593 ALENNRLVLHFQ
+593 ALEKNRLLLHFQ
-605 PVADLRTRS
+605 PVADLVNKE

-632 TPPAFIET
+632 TPPAFIDT

-660 EQARRRDLGE
+660 EQARRRDSGE
-670 EVTLAVN
+670 EVTLAIN

-693 ESMERYKADPRNII
+693 ESMENYKADPTKLI

-752 NLPVDFVKIDGSF
+752 NLPVDYVKIDGSF
-765 VRNLHYDAE
+765 VRNLHQDEE

-786 SGLGITCIAEFVENM
+786 SGLGITCIAEFVENG
-801 EIVNILKDLGV
+801 EIVTVLKELGV
-812 GLGQGY
+812 ELGQGY
-818 HIARPREDTI
+818 HIARPQDDTI
-828 PGGHIHF
+828 SNKEAQF
-835 S
+835 L